1 MMDLTP
7 YQARLAALEKLAL
20 NVDLERR
27 EEFTAA
33 NGWHLDAY
41 EADLPSEAP
50 GEPLEGGPFRIAQ
63 SVLREYRF
71 PPPDLI
77 TGIFVPDGPLERRVM
92 LLKAR
97 FLIFTFY
104 FGVRV
109 NAVIDELRE
118 ATGERVWGYRYATL
132 EGHFERGQIEFL
144 IAKQL
149 ATGKVQFRISA
160 FSKTGVI
167 RNPLYRVGFALFGRR
182 LQVRF
187 SRDSLQRMQLLVAET
202 LRTGQ
207 KVGSTPPVAPA
218 STEPAAQDKLEELTQ
233 TPPAGQP

>member
-1 MMDLTP
+1 MTDLTP
-7 YQARLAALEKLAL
+7 YQARLEALGKLAL

-50 GEPLEGGPFRIAQ
+50 GEPLERGAFNAAQ
-63 SVLREYRF
+63 TVLREYRF
-71 PPPDLI
+71 PPPNLI
-77 TGIFVPDGPLERRVM
+77 TGIFVPDTPLEQRVM

-109 NAVIDELRE
+109 NAVIDELRD
-118 ATGERVWGYRYATL
+118 GERIWGYRYATL

-144 IAKQL
+144 IVKQL
-149 ATGKVQFRISA
+149 ATGRVQFRISA
-160 FSKTGVI
+160 FSKTGLI
-167 RNPLYRVGFALFGRR
+167 RNPFYKIGFALFGRR

-187 SRDSLQRMQLLVAET
+187 SQESLKRMQRLVTEAM
-202 LRTGQ
+202 RTGQ
-207 KVGSTPPVAPA
+207 AVGSAPPVAKA
-218 STEPAAQDKLEELTQ
+218 SSETTAHDKLEQLTPS
-233 TPPAGQP
+233 PPSSQP

>member
-1 MMDLTP
+1 MRDLTP
-7 YQARLAALEKLAL
+7 YQSRLEALGKLAL

-41 EADLPSEAP
+41 EADLPSEAS
-50 GEPLEGGPFRIAQ
+50 GEPLEGGAFNAAVN
-63 SVLREYRF
+63 VLREYRF

-77 TGIFVPDGPLERRVM
+77 TGIFVPDTPLEQRVM
-92 LLKAR
+92 LLRAR
-97 FLIFTFY
+97 FFIFTFY

-109 NAVIDELRE
+109 NAVIDELRSQ
-118 ATGERVWGYRYATL
+118 TQERVWGYRYATL

-144 IAKQL
+144 IVKHL
-149 ATGKVQFRISA
+149 PTGTVQFRISA

-167 RNPLYRVGFALFGRR
+167 RNPFYKIGFALFGRR

-187 SRDSLQRMQLLVAET
+187 SRESLKRMQHLVAEA

-207 KVGSTPPVAPA
+207 TVGSAPTIQSA
-218 STEPAAQDKLEELTQ
+218 STETAAQDKLEELTQ
-233 TPPAGQP
+233 TPSPRQL

>member
-1 MMDLTP
+1 MRDLTP
-7 YQARLAALEKLAL
+7 YQARLEALGKLAL

-41 EADLPSEAP
+41 EADLPSEPA
-50 GEPLEGGPFRIAQ
+50 GEPLERGAFNAARD
-63 SVLREYRF
+63 VLREYRF

-77 TGIFVPDGPLERRVM
+77 TGIFVPDTPLEQRVM

-109 NAVIDELRE
+109 NAVIDELRPQ
-118 ATGERVWGYRYATL
+118 TQERVWGYRYATL

-144 IAKQL
+144 IVKHL
-149 ATGKVQFRISA
+149 PTGGVQFRISA

-167 RNPLYRVGFALFGRR
+167 RNPFYKIGFALFGRR
-182 LQVRF
+182 LQMRF
-187 SRDSLQRMQLLVAET
+187 SRDSLKRMQLLVAEM

-207 KVGSTPPVAPA
+207 TVGSAPTVHSA
-218 STEPAAQDKLEELTQ
+218 TTEPAAQDKLEELTK
-233 TPPAGQP
+233 

>member
-1 MMDLTP
+1 MTDLTP
-7 YQARLAALEKLAL
+7 YQARLEALGKLAL

-27 EEFTAA
+27 EEFTAD
-33 NGWHLDAY
+33 NGWHLDSY
-41 EADLPSEAP
+41 EADLPSEP
-50 GEPLEGGPFRIAQ
+50 SGEPLERGSFSAAQ
-63 SVLREYRF
+63 TVLREYRF

-77 TGIFVPDGPLERRVM
+77 TGIFVPDAPLEQRVM

-109 NAVIDELRE
+109 NAVIDELRPDSS
-118 ATGERVWGYRYATL
+118 ERVWGYRYATL

-144 IAKQL
+144 IAKHL
-149 ATGKVQFRISA
+149 VTGTVQFRISA

-167 RNPLYRVGFALFGRR
+167 RNPFYKLGFALFGRR

-187 SRDSLQRMQLLVAET
+187 SRESLKRMQILEAEA

-207 KVGSTPPVAPA
+207 TVGSAPPIQSAT
-218 STEPAAQDKLEELTQ
+218 TEPAALDKLEELTQ
-233 TPPAGQP
+233 KPSSGRP

>member
-1 MMDLTP
+1 MTDLTP
-7 YQARLAALEKLAL
+7 YQARLAALGKLAL

-27 EEFTAA
+27 EEFTAS

-41 EADLPSEAP
+41 EADLPNEPS
-50 GEPLEGGPFRIAQ
+50 GEPLERGAFNAAVD
-63 SVLREYRF
+63 VLREYRF

-77 TGIFVPDGPLERRVM
+77 TGIFVPDGPLEGRVM

-118 ATGERVWGYRYATL
+118 DAQERVWGYRYATL

-144 IAKQL
+144 IVKQL
-149 ATGKVQFRISA
+149 VTGAVQFRISA

-167 RNPLYRVGFALFGRR
+167 RNPFYKIGFALFGRR

-187 SRDSLQRMQLLVAET
+187 SQESLKRMQYLVTEA

-207 KVGSTPPVAPA
+207 RLGSAPPVVSA
-218 STEPAAQDKLEELTQ
+218 SSEPAAQDKLEALTQ
-233 TPPAGQP
+233 TPSPRQP

>member
-1 MMDLTP
+1 MTDLSP
-7 YQARLAALEKLAL
+7 YQARLEALGKLAL
-20 NVDLERR
+20 NLDLERR

-41 EADLPSEAP
+41 EADLPGEAP
-50 GEPLEGGPFRIAQ
+50 GEPLERGAFSAAAA
-63 SVLREYRF
+63 VLREYRF

-77 TGIFVPDGPLERRVM
+77 TGIFVPDTPLEQRVM
-92 LLKAR
+92 LLRAR
-97 FLIFTFY
+97 FLVFTFY

-109 NAVIDELRE
+109 NAVIDELRPE
-118 ATGERVWGYRYATL
+118 TGERVWGYRYATL

-144 IAKQL
+144 IVKHL
-149 ATGKVQFRISA
+149 KTGTVQFRISA

-167 RNPLYRVGFALFGRR
+167 RNPFYKIGFALFGRR

-187 SRDSLQRMQLLVAET
+187 SQQSLKRMQRLVTEA

-207 KVGSTPPVAPA
+207 TVGSAPPIAKA
-218 STEPAAQDKLEELTQ
+218 NAEPAAQDKLEELTQ
-233 TPPAGQP
+233 

>member
-1 MMDLTP
+1 MTDLTP
-7 YQARLAALEKLAL
+7 YQARLEALGKLAL
-20 NVDLERR
+20 NLDLERR

-50 GEPLEGGPFRIAQ
+50 GEPLTRGAFNAAAA
-63 SVLREYRF
+63 VLREYRF

-77 TGIFVPDGPLERRVM
+77 TGIFVADTPLEQRVM
-92 LLKAR
+92 LLRAR

-109 NAVIDELRE
+109 NAVIDELRPQ
-118 ATGERVWGYRYATL
+118 TQERIWGYRYATL

-144 IAKQL
+144 IVKHL
-149 ATGKVQFRISA
+149 PTGTVQFRISA

-167 RNPLYRVGFALFGRR
+167 RNPFYKLGFALFGRR

-187 SRDSLQRMQLLVAET
+187 SRESLKRMQHLVAEA
-202 LRTGQ
+202 LRIGQ
-207 KVGSTPPVAPA
+207 TVGSTPPVANA
-218 STEPAAQDKLEELTQ
+218 STEPAAQDKLEELTK
-233 TPPAGQP
+233 